1 MLEQT
6 TDADRDQSILK
17 VEMVGTIVAA
27 YVSNN
32 QVAPES
38 IGALIASVAQGIDQ
52 MSQFGGTTVAVP
64 VEPAT
69 PAVSVKKSITP
80 DFLISLES
88 GRKLKSLKRY
98 LRTNYGMTPE
108 DYRAKWGLAKDYP
121 MVAPNYAKA
130 RSDLAKKMGLGTGG
144 PGKPPARKG
153 VESKATTAKAA
164 PAKRGRQTRRD
175 SNVTGV
181 RDNEETAAKSAEA

>member
-17 VEMVGTIVAA
+17 IEMVGTIVAA
-27 YVSNN
+27 YVANN
-32 QVAPES
+32 QVAADS
-38 IGALIASVAQGIDQ
+38 IGALIATVAQGLDQ
-52 MSQFGGTTVAVP
+52 MSEFGGTTVAAP
-64 VEPAT
+64 AEPAT
-69 PAVSVKKSITP
+69 PAVSIKKSITP

-98 LRTNYGMTPE
+98 LRTNYGMSPE

-153 VESKATTAKAA
+153 TDTKAAAKAA
-164 PAKRGRQTRRD
+164 PAAKRGRQSRRD
-175 SNVTGV
+175 SNVIGD
-181 RDNEETAAKSAEA
+181 REETPKSAEA